1 MCRWLAYSGS
11 PILLEE
17 LLYKPAHSL
26 IDQSMHARMGATTT
40 NGDGFGVGWY
50 VGDQPPGVFRA
61 VGPAWSDRN
70 LRELAGHV
78 ASPLF
83 LAHIRAST
91 GTAVQQTNCHP
102 FRHGR
107 WLWVHNGMIRD
118 FPTLKRDLVLAVDP
132 SLYPA
137 IEGSA
142 DSEVMFF
149 LALTFGLEH
158 DAPTAVERM
167 VGFVEATAAKQGIK
181 EPLQMTVG
189 TSDGDRVWAFRYSSE
204 GRSRSLFYST
214 KMHTLQHLYPDNPIL
229 HQVAEETRLV
239 VSEPLGDLAGAWNE
253 VPESSYGVVHHGHDE
268 LRPFRPRPPGS

>member
-11 PILLEE
+11 PILLED
-17 LLYKPAHSL
+17 LLFKPEHSL
-26 IDQSMHARMGATTT
+26 IDQSRHSRLGVETT

-50 VGDQPPGVFRA
+50 GSGPVPATFRA
-61 VGPAWSDRN
+61 LGPAWSDRN

-102 FRHGR
+102 FRYGS
-107 WLWVHNGMIRD
+107 WLWVHNGLIRD
-118 FPTLKRDLVLAVDP
+118 FHTIKRDLVLAVDP
-132 SLYPA
+132 SLYPE

-167 VGFVEATAAKQGIK
+167 VGFVEATAARHGVRD
-181 EPLQMTVG
+181 PLQMTIG
-189 TSDGDRVWAFRYSSE
+189 TSDGERLWAFRYSSE
-204 GRSRSLFYST
+204 RDSRSLFYST
-214 KMHTLQHLYPDNPIL
+214 AVRTLRQLHPDAPVL
-229 HQVAEETRLV
+229 QDVSDDTRLI
-239 VSEPLGDLAGAWNE
+239 VSEPLGDLPGAWNA
-253 VPESSYGVVHHGHDE
+253 VPESSYGVVHKGNDE
-268 LRPFRPRPPGS
+268 MRPFEPRLP